1 MTVREW
7 SSYEPDF
14 EMKNDFDVVLFDNDG
29 VLVDSE
35 PLFLQATQELLSTV
49 GVTVNAELYAEIC
62 LRRGASVFEL
72 AVARGLSTAEIRE
85 LRARRDERYA
95 ELIDEGVRVFDGV
108 RATLARMHRVRPMA
122 IVTSSGRD
130 HFERIHHQTD
140 LVRFFEFVLTDGD
153 YARHKPHPD
162 PYLMA
167 AERFGVRPERCLVVE
182 DTERGLAAAHAA
194 WMRCVVIP
202 NQLSESG
209 NFERAERVLSSMKE
223 LAPLLGPA

>member
-1 MTVREW
+1 M
-7 SSYEPDF
+7 SDAIISL
-14 EMKNDFDVVLFDNDG
+14 EMKDEFDVVLFDNDG
-29 VLVDSE
+29 VLVDTE

-49 GVTVNAELYAEIC
+49 GVILDAELYAEMS

-72 AVARGLSTAEIRE
+72 AVARGLSTPEIAR
-85 LRARRDERYA
+85 LRARRDERYT
-95 ELIDEGVRVFDGV
+95 ELIDEGVRILDGV
-108 RATLARMHRVRPMA
+108 SDTLARLHGVRPMA

-130 HFERIHHQTD
+130 HFERIHQQTD

-153 YARHKPHPD
+153 YGRHKPHPD

-167 AERFGVRPERCLVVE
+167 AQRFGVVPERCLVVE

-194 WMRCVVIP
+194 GMCCIVIP

-209 NFERAERVLSSMKE
+209 DFAKAERVLSSMKE
-223 LAPLLGPA
+223 LASLLGAS